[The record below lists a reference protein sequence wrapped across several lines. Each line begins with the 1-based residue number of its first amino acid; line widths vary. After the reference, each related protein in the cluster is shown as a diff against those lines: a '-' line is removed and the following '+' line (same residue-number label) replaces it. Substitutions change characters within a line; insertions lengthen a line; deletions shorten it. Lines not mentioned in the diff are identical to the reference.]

1 MAHQSRPRLLRMVPR
16 QPQALHLPALV
27 ELSVLAAVSHLEVAA
42 DLVGVAAASAAPVVA
57 WDQTVALEA
66 MPRPSRSPVTT

>member
-16 QPQALHLPALV
+16 QPQALLPALV

-42 DLVGVAAASAAPVVA
+42 DLVGVAAASAAPVVG
-57 WDQTVALEA
+57 WDQTVVLEA